1 MKSLSSAMKPMS
13 VIKRIIA
20 MKMLF
25 VITQLEAMNASAI
38 KDYGGMEKPVMKDT
52 FWFSM
57 HLGRHLGGCRSS
69 PKSLNVGFMYRST
82 SKEL

>member
-25 VITQLEAMNASAI
+25 VITQLEAMNASASQI
-38 KDYGGMEKPVMKDT
+38 FKEMEKTVPV
-52 FWFSM
+52 
-57 HLGRHLGGCRSS
+57 RS
-69 PKSLNVGFMYRST
+69 VGILISDQ
-82 SKEL
+82 